1 MDALRVE
8 GLTYAYTP
16 DATVLDGVTFSMAE
30 GETVALVG
38 PNGAGKSTLLL
49 CIAGILPACGT
60 IRVGGIEF
68 AGKEGRVAMRRVGIL
83 FQDPD
88 DQLFLSTV
96 LDDVAFG
103 PLNLGASA
111 AEARTMAEKS
121 LESVGMAFAGS
132 RSPDTLSVGER
143 KRVALA
149 GVLAMNP
156 DLLLLD
162 EPSSGVDPRSRRQ
175 LIRLLSNLPQAKLV
189 ATHDLYLVRDLC
201 ERTLIM
207 DGGRIVASGPTGG
220 LLAQEDL
227 LQRHGLEF
235 PDQALH

>member
-1 MDALRVE
+1 MDALEVE
-8 GLTYAYTP
+8 GLNYAYTSGVK
-16 DATVLDGVTFSMAE
+16 ALDGVSFTIAD
-30 GETVALVG
+30 GETVALIG

-49 CIAGILPACGT
+49 CIAGLLPASGT
-60 IRVGGIEF
+60 IRIGGI
-68 AGKEGRVAMRRVGIL
+68 ALTGKDGRSALRRVGIL

-111 AEARTMAEKS
+111 AEARAMAEQS
-121 LESVGMAFAGS
+121 LESVGMAFA
-132 RSPDTLSVGER
+132 RARPPARLSVGER

-149 GVLAMNP
+149 GVLAMKP

-162 EPSSGVDPRSRRQ
+162 EPSSGLDPRSRRQ
-175 LIRLLSNLPQAKLV
+175 LIRLLSGLPQAKLV

-201 ERTLIM
+201 ERTLVM
-207 DGGRIVASGPTGG
+207 DGGRIVASGPTDE
-220 LLAQEDL
+220 LLGQQDL
-227 LQRHGLEF
+227 LRRHGLEF
-235 PDQALH
+235 PDVALH

>member
-1 MDALRVE
+1 MELLRVE
-8 GLTYAYTP
+8 ELTYAYTS
-16 DATVLDGVTFSMAE
+16 DDTVLDGITFSIRE

-49 CIAGILPACGT
+49 CIAGILPASGKV
-60 IRVGGIEF
+60 RVGDVDLTDR
-68 AGKEGRVAMRRVGIL
+68 EGRAAMRKVGIL

-103 PLNLGASA
+103 PLNLGASPQKA
-111 AEARTMAEKS
+111 RSIAEQA
-121 LESVGMAFAGS
+121 LEAVGMSFAKA
-132 RSPDTLSVGER
+132 RSPDKLSAGER

-149 GVLAMNP
+149 GVLAMKP

-162 EPSSGVDPRSRRQ
+162 EPSSGLDPRSRRQ
-175 LIRLLSNLPQAKLV
+175 LIRLLSALPESKLI

-201 ERTLIM
+201 ERMLVM
-207 DGGRIVASGPTGG
+207 DGGRIVASGPTREI
-220 LLAQEDL
+220 LTHSDL

-235 PDQALH
+235 PDQALY